1 MHLWLCRL
9 GVAVGL
15 AFASLAF
22 IGGDVYALDVPPAP
36 SLERPV
42 VDQTGTLSDADISRI
57 ISTIQAS
64 HSEKDY
70 QVAVLMIGSLGNDEY
85 LEGYSLKVARAWG
98 VGEKDKDNGVLVLV
112 AKDDRK
118 MRIEVGRG
126 LEGDLTDAESG
137 RIVRNVMA
145 PEFRNNRYADGI
157 DKAVQSIQ
165 AQVEGRADPNE
176 KALARDDAAF
186 DWSIL
191 AFPLFVVV
199 PWLGSVLGRTK
210 SWWAGGVIGG
220 VIGLV
225 VSALFGFALLSL
237 IGWAALTAFG
247 FLFDFLVSRN
257 YRQHSADGDSPSW
270 WAGGPWIGGGG
281 FGGGG
286 SGGGGFGG
294 GGFGGGGASGD
305 W

>member
-64 HSEKDY
+64 RSEKDY

-157 DKAVQSIQ
+157 DKTVQSIQ